1 MPANPKRPGT
11 GASQSFTRNE
21 IVAACELFAVLA
33 RGGDARTIARSEAI
47 GALHSKFVRMRLSL
61 ERQRAGVAS

>member
-21 IVAACELFAVLA
+21 IAAACELFAILA
-33 RGGDARTIARSEAI
+33 RGGDARTLARSEHVR
-47 GALHSKFVRMRLSL
+47 ALHSKFVRMRASL
-61 ERQRAGVAS
+61 ERQRAGVE